1 MPSEI
6 PYFRAVSRVVDAS
19 GPGGATVR
27 GIHAE
32 GPIIATRGGLPDS
45 AGHCAVSKEEAELEP
60 ELNPL
65 TKFERLIDES
75 LGKNLKVQCNYEH
88 PKFKT

>member
-1 MPSEI
+1 M
-6 PYFRAVSRVVDAS
+6 DAS
-19 GPGGATVR
+19 GTGGATVR

-32 GPIIATRGGLPDS
+32 GPIITTRGGLPDS

>member
-1 MPSEI
+1 MDTI
-6 PYFRAVSRVVDAS
+6 
-19 GPGGATVR
+19 GTCGAIVR

-45 AGHCAVSKEEAELEP
+45 AGHCAVSQEEAELEP

-65 TKFERLIDES
+65 TKFIRLIDEF
-75 LGKNLKVQCNYEH
+75 LGKNLKVQYNYEH
-88 PKFKT
+88 YKFKT